1 MINSVELKNFL
12 SFGND
17 AGAIE
22 LQSLNVIIGTNG
34 SGKSNFL
41 EAFDLLRNAP
51 SDITKPIREGGG
63 VSDWLYK
70 GNRSQNDA
78 VLNYVVNNSLPSAKY
93 RELRYLISFNSVGQ
107 KFQIIDEKIESKQP
121 DRGQLKPYI
130 YYDFDNGN
138 PTLNIQDE
146 SNHGSR
152 MRSLQREDI
161 DMTQSILVQK
171 RDAIHYPEITFLAQ
185 EFSKIRMYR
194 EWGFG
199 RYTSARLP
207 QKVDLPNNYL
217 ESDCGNLGLVLNQ
230 IRNDFSSKKRL
241 LKELQYFYHDV
252 EDYEIN
258 ITSNTVQIFFQERG
272 LNSSVP
278 ATRLSDG
285 TLRYLCLLAILCHP
299 TPPPLICIEEPELG
313 LHPDVLPN
321 LARLLVEA
329 SERSQLIVTT
339 HSEVLVDSFS
349 EKPEAV
355 MVAEKT
361 NNGTQL
367 NRLKIDELS
376 PWLKKYRLGE
386 LWTRGDI
393 GGTRW

>member
-17 AGAIE
+17 AGVIE

-93 RELRYLISFNSVGQ
+93 KELRYLISFNSVGQ

-152 MRSLQREDI
+152 MRGLQREDI

-272 LNSSVP
+272 LNPSVP

-367 NRLKIDELS
+367 NRLKIDELR